1 MSLLVWLGMPAAMC
15 PTVSEAS
22 KGCFFFCVCVLSH
35 TLVLEFPSSA
45 TKVSKDLFCFS
56 RLALPS

>member
-22 KGCFFFCVCVLSH
+22 KGCFFVCVLSRS
-35 TLVLEFPSSA
+35 LVLEFPSSSG